1 MNNLKTF
8 LTLFVLVFILKII
21 AFFAGSET
29 AYLSITKI
37 KMRKLVNERRK
48 NAKIASVLKEN
59 IDELLTIILIGTN
72 FMNTLASALATALA
86 VQIASSTAVRLSGA
100 SAPGLASAVSTIV
113 ITFFATTFG
122 QIVPKTAA
130 LIKTEKNVLKN
141 AMPLF
146 VLEKI
151 FFPIVWIF
159 SLLSK
164 FTAGLAKKIWKF
176 DNVTITEEELAAL
189 FEVGANE
196 GTLEADESRMLN
208 KIFKFN
214 DLIVHDLMKHRSL
227 VQSVSHDST
236 KNEVVKKFN
245 ETGLKLIAVY
255 RISPENIVGVIH
267 YKSLL
272 LGEKSSDTG
281 KGYAQNVMHEV
292 MFVPETL
299 TALELLS
306 KFRKQKTEF
315 AVALN
320 EQGSLSGVVTMDDIL
335 RVVFGR
341 ITEEKN
347 SLPAEKRIK
356 LVGSGEFLVPGELQ
370 LDDLNDFFGFGLKS
384 DEFMTL
390 GGWLLERF
398 GYLPSVGEKIRWK
411 NAVFTVEEQ
420 AQRRILS
427 VRIKLSFSK

>member
-1 MNNLKTF
+1 MNSLKTF

-37 KMRKLVNERRK
+37 KMRKLVNEKRK
-48 NAKIASVLKEN
+48 NAKTASALKEN

-130 LIKTEKNVLKN
+130 LIKTEKTVLKN

-164 FTAGLAKKIWKF
+164 STAALAKKIWKF

-208 KIFKFN
+208 KIFMFN

-227 VQSVSHDST
+227 VQSVSQDST

-281 KGYAQNVMHEV
+281 KGYAQNVMYEV

-299 TALELLS
+299 SALELLS

-398 GYLPSVGEKIRWK
+398 GYLPAVGEKIRWK